1 MSLRAFRLSRR
12 RYAALDGA
20 GARRAGGRWNS
31 VGVSVVYA
39 AESISLAALE
49 LLVNLGSEEI
59 PDDLVTTVLDIPE
72 EFVERLD
79 PQDLPGDWRATPA
92 PAALQA
98 LGDEWIRR
106 GNNAVLSVPSAVV
119 PTERNYALNPAH
131 PDFGRIR
138 PGKPEAFRFDPRLR
152 SR

>member
-31 VGVSVVYA
+31 AGVSVVYA

-59 PDDLVTTVLDIPE
+59 PDDLVTTALDIPE
-72 EFVERLD
+72 HLVERLD

-119 PTERNYALNPAH
+119 PTERNYALNPVH

-138 PGKPEAFRFDPRLR
+138 VGRSEAFRFDPRLR

>member
-20 GARRAGGRWNS
+20 GARRAGGRWSS
-31 VGVSVVYA
+31 VGVSAVYA

-59 PDDLVTTVLDIPE
+59 PEDLVTTVLDIPE
-72 EFVERLD
+72 ELVERLD

-119 PTERNYALNPAH
+119 PTERNYALNPVH

-138 PGKPEAFRFDPRLR
+138 VGRSEAFRLDPRLR
-152 SR
+152 RG